1 MVGGR
6 VSATQRDADR
16 DLAKHL
22 LPPYGRPAAIENVG
36 VAAAPLLA
44 GFSFAL
50 VGLILQIESVDRKV
64 AEPNIALAMLVA
76 AGLLLVNAVQCAFNA
91 RQYHVP
97 ADEWQSLVELFPEG
111 SRRNQLWENQVKWV
125 KMQAKWVARTRRL
138 YNLGVLVLFAG
149 VAVTL
154 LPPGPVTE
162 IDGARLVAVG
172 IAVGGSTIEFAGV
185 SRANLS
191 RAGSAFGCGRSN
203 ERWLASVLTLR
214 ETRRRNRLVVP
225 SNQRKTRVRSAT
237 RLSVTLRRWIRTPGP
252 EPRRRSEIGH
262 AHVDSPV
269 RGSVGTAAASAYR
282 AKRNYGCASEEMAA
296 LEPELEAAA

>member
-1 MVGGR
+1 VVGGH
-6 VSATQRDADR
+6 VSAAQRDADR

-50 VGLILQIESVDRKV
+50 VGLILQIENVERKV

-111 SRRNQLWENQVKWV
+111 RRRNQLWENQVKWV

-149 VAVTL
+149 VATTL

-162 IDGARLVAVG
+162 IDEPRLVAVG
-172 IAVGGSTIEFAGV
+172 LAVGGLIIEFVWVLSGELESGRQRFQLRKVKRMMAGEGPH
-185 SRANLS
+185 A
-191 RAGSAFGCGRSN
+191 AGD
-203 ERWLASVLTLR
+203 E
-214 ETRRRNRLVVP
+214 
-225 SNQRKTRVRSAT
+225 AT
-237 RLSVTLRRWIRTPGP
+237 RPTAHSQQSAQDAGAHGKADTP
-252 EPRRRSEIGH
+252 
-262 AHVDSPV
+262 
-269 RGSVGTAAASAYR
+269 
-282 AKRNYGCASEEMAA
+282 
-296 LEPELEAAA
+296 